1 MNNSN
6 NTRRKKRNPNPNPN
20 PNPKGYFPNPNLKG
34 LPSLPLRYVP
44 YLLLSSTNVVV
55 VVSSPTTPLTLT
67 LTQGDEQVQDCSCS
81 VDWALR
87 MTCIA
92 VVLLMGV
99 VAESMIWCD
108 FFCMIF
114 LCLCVGDAF

>member
-1 MNNSN
+1 VCERECVKRSGRQEMNNSN
-6 NTRRKKRNPNPNPN
+6 NTRRKKRNPNPN

-67 LTQGDEQVQDCSCS
+67 LKVMSKFK
-81 VDWALR
+81 
-87 MTCIA
+87 IA
-92 VVLLMGV
+92 RARLIGPYV
-99 VAESMIWCD
+99 
-108 FFCMIF
+108 
-114 LCLCVGDAF
+114 

>member
-1 MNNSN
+1 M
-6 NTRRKKRNPNPNPN
+6 
-20 PNPKGYFPNPNLKG
+20 L
-34 LPSLPLRYVP
+34 L
-44 YLLLSSTNVVV
+44 LLLSLH
-55 VVSSPTTPLTLT
+55 PPLT

-108 FFCMIF
+108 FF
-114 LCLCVGDAF
+114 A